1 MPGAPFLQ
9 VGDSYQG
16 APGLGM
22 PEPTAGGAAVSH
34 TAFMVWLVILGLVL
48 PAIVLGGL
56 KAGGFQFVFRRR

>member
-1 MPGAPFLQ
+1 
-9 VGDSYQG
+9 
-16 APGLGM
+16 M